1 MNATIQ
7 ASHVSDPLSFDASL
21 DVEEVEGRM
30 LVLPQVDVP
39 LTHRFA
45 PGVYMREV
53 VMPAG
58 SFVIRT
64 KHFNVV
70 TKGRALVRMDDKV
83 EEIIA
88 PCVFVSE
95 AGVRKI
101 LLIVE
106 EMTWATVHPTT
117 ETDQAK
123 LDELLI
129 EKSETFLD
137 HEAALAAIEQ
147 LKLAA
152 GEPN

>member
-1 MNATIQ
+1 MNAVAEIPE
-7 ASHVSDPLSFDASL
+7 V
-21 DVEEVEGRM
+21 DVGELEKRM

-45 PGVYMREV
+45 PGIYMREV

-58 SFVIRT
+58 SFIIGHKHKT
-64 KHFNVV
+64 EHFNVV
-70 TKGRALVRMDDKV
+70 TKGRALVRMDDSV
-83 EEIIA
+83 EEIVA
-88 PCVFVSE
+88 PCVFVSG

-152 GEPN
+152 RETN